1 MCNFTQNP
9 LCEHLFAYEKSLC
22 NISKSYYY
30 TACRDTLGDMK
41 GGDMEPTL
49 AVRLPN
55 GELLPIP
62 QDIAERYSVKAG
74 NLTPYTRF
82 PIVEFVAIPLDI
94 VS

>member
-1 MCNFTQNP
+1 
-9 LCEHLFAYEKSLC
+9 
-22 NISKSYYY
+22 
-30 TACRDTLGDMK
+30 
-41 GGDMEPTL
+41 MEPTL

-62 QDIAERYSVKAG
+62 QEIAERYNVKAG